1 MPNEI
6 IVAAAGGGKTTR
18 IVRRAAHDPRRAAL
32 VTYTINNVQELRSR
46 FYEIGSAM
54 PAHVEIWSWYRF
66 LLHELVR
73 PYQLSLVKRRI
84 DGLHYVE
91 GRSPIAKKTDIGR
104 YFLSGGGR
112 LIYSDKISEFVLM
125 LNDASG
131 GAVAARLAQ
140 RFSVIYVDEI
150 QDMAGWD
157 LELLELLLR
166 SGIDIVLVGDHRQ
179 ATFRT
184 NNSPKNKA
192 FAGVKVID
200 KFRAWEKAELGKLI
214 FERETHRCHQ
224 LIADFADAFFP
235 GEPTTISKNDKD
247 TGHDGVFVIGRP
259 LVEQYV
265 GRFRPQVLRLDRKTD
280 CADYPALNFGDSKGM
295 TFDRVLI
302 FPHKSG
308 QSWLK
313 SGDFKHVAGSVAK
326 LYVGVTRARHSVAFV
341 HDGACA
347 LKGAVPFVDV
357 EQPE

>member
-18 IVRRAAHDPRRAAL
+18 IVRRAAADPRRAAL
-32 VTYTINNVQELRSR
+32 VTYTTNNVQELRAR
-46 FYEIGSAM
+46 FYEIGAEI

-91 GRSPIAKKTDIGR
+91 GQSALYAKKSDIGR

-112 LIYSDKISEFVLM
+112 LIYSDKISEFVLT
-125 LNDASG
+125 LNEASG
-131 GAVAARLAQ
+131 GAVVGRLAQ

-157 LELLELLLR
+157 LDLLELLLR
-166 SGIDIVLVGDHRQ
+166 SGIKIVLVGDHRQ

-192 FAGVKVID
+192 FAGIKVID
-200 KFRAWEKAELGKLI
+200 MFRAWEKAKLGELV

-224 LIADFADAFFP
+224 LIADVADAFFP
-235 GEPTTISKNDKD
+235 TEPPTISKNDND
-247 TGHDGVFVIGRP
+247 TGHDGVFVIGRA
-259 LVEQYV
+259 LVERYV
-265 GRFRPQVLRLDRKTD
+265 ERFSPQVLRLDRKTD
-280 CADYPALNFGDSKGM
+280 CNDHPALNFGDSKGM

-308 QSWLK
+308 QTWLK
-313 SGDFKHVAGSVAK
+313 SGDYKHVAGSVAK

-347 LKGAVPFVDV
+347 LKGVVPFVDV
-357 EQPE
+357 

>member
-6 IVAAAGGGKTTR
+6 IIAAAGGGKTTR
-18 IVRRAAHDPRRAAL
+18 IVHRAAADPRRAAL
-32 VTYTINNVQELRSR
+32 VTYTTNNVQELRSR
-46 FYEIGSAM
+46 FYEIGAAV
-54 PAHVEIWSWYRF
+54 PANVEIWSWYRF

-84 DGLHYVE
+84 DGLFYVE
-91 GRSPIAKKTDIGR
+91 GQSALYAKKSDIGR

-112 LIYSDKISEFVLM
+112 LIYSDKISEFVLL
-125 LNDASG
+125 LNEASG
-131 GAVAARLAQ
+131 GAVVARLAQ
-140 RFSVIYVDEI
+140 RFSAIYVDEI

-157 LELLELLLR
+157 LDLLELLLG
-166 SGIDIVLVGDHRQ
+166 SGIDVVLVGDHRQ

-192 FAGVKVID
+192 FAGIKVID
-200 KFRAWEKAELGKLI
+200 KFRAWEKAKLGHLI

-224 LIADFADAFFP
+224 LIADLADAFFP
-235 GEPTTISKNDKD
+235 GEPTTLSKNDKV
-247 TGHDGVFVIGRP
+247 TGHDGVFVIGRTF
-259 LVEQYV
+259 VDRYV
-265 GRFRPQVLRLDRKTD
+265 ARFRPQVLRLDRKTD
-280 CADYPALNFGDSKGM
+280 CEDRPALNFGDSKGM

-313 SGDFKHVAGSVAK
+313 SGDYKHVAGSVAK

-341 HDGACA
+341 HDGVLA
-347 LKGAVPFVDV
+347 LKGAIPFVDV
-357 EQPE
+357 